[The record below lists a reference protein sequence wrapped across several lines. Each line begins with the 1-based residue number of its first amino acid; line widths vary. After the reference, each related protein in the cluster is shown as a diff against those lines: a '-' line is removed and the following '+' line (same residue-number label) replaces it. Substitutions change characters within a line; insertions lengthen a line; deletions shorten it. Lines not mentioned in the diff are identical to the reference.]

1 MHLESGD
8 TRWREFISL
17 GEEIEN
23 ILGFIDIGGISLYE
37 KAQKTGHDINEH
49 LMDLHPIFADEK
61 FIALRSAELNAGL
74 HSIFVYSNIVEHYF
88 VGNSFAQL
96 LRLVEVP
103 NNSNYG
109 EQVVLRY
116 DQPHYIPLQTHSFDT
131 IQVELKDDT
140 GENIPFEF
148 GRVIIKLI
156 FKKYV

>member
-1 MHLESGD
+1 MKAAILDGESL
-8 TRWREFISL
+8 FPYL
-17 GEEIEN
+17 GEEVEN

-61 FIALRSAELNAGL
+61 FKAPRSAELNAGL
-74 HSIFVYSNIVEHYF
+74 HSIIVYSNIVEHNF
-88 VGNSFAQL
+88 VGDSFAQL
-96 LRLVEVP
+96 LRLVEEP

-116 DQPHYIPLQTHSFDT
+116 DQPLLTHSFDT

-148 GRVIIKLI
+148 GRVITKLI

>member
-1 MHLESGD
+1 LKAAILDGESL
-8 TRWREFISL
+8 FPYL

-37 KAQKTGHDINEH
+37 KAQKIGHDTNEH
-49 LMDLHPIFADEK
+49 LIDLYPIFADGK
-61 FIALRSAELNAGL
+61 FKAPRSAELNAGS
-74 HSIFVYSNIVEHYF
+74 HSILVYSNIVEHNF
-88 VGNSFAQL
+88 VGDSFAQL

-103 NNSNYG
+103 TKSNYG

-140 GENIPFEF
+140 GQNIPFEF

-156 FKKYV
+156 FKKYG